1 MSEANDR
8 YVQYI
13 LRRIDEDEYPS
24 HELMDRIELALE
36 SRRHV
41 AAYLEVLFD
50 KVDSCQYPSRH
61 ILDRIARFA
70 PYV

>member
-13 LRRIDEDEYPS
+13 LSRIDEDEYPS
-24 HELMDRIELALE
+24 HELMDRIEVALA
-36 SRRHV
+36 SQQHV
-41 AAYLEVLFD
+41 AAYLDVLFD

-70 PYV
+70 PFV

>member
-8 YVQYI
+8 YVRYV
-13 LRRIDEDEYPS
+13 LSRIDEDEYPS
-24 HELMDRIELALE
+24 HELMDRIELALANQE
-36 SRRHV
+36 HV

-61 ILDRIARFA
+61 ILDRIARYA

>member
-8 YVQYI
+8 YVRYI
-13 LRRIDEDEYPS
+13 LTRIDEDEYPS

-36 SRRHV
+36 NRQHD
-41 AAYLEVLFD
+41 AAYLEVLFE

>member
-8 YVQYI
+8 YVRYI
-13 LRRIDEDEYPS
+13 LTRIDEDEYPS

-36 SRRHV
+36 SRQHV
-41 AAYLEVLFD
+41 AAYLEVLFE

>member
-36 SRRHV
+36 SRQHV

>member
-8 YVQYI
+8 YVRYI
-13 LRRIDEDEYPS
+13 LSRIDDDEYPS
-24 HELMDRIELALE
+24 HELMDRLELALA
-36 SRRHV
+36 SQQHV

-61 ILDRIARFA
+61 ILDRIARYA

>member
-8 YVQYI
+8 YVRYI
-13 LRRIDEDEYPS
+13 LTRIDEDEYPS
-24 HELMDRIELALE
+24 HELMDRIEYALE
-36 SRRHV
+36 SREHV
-41 AAYLEVLFD
+41 AAYLEVLFE